1 MSGAAG
7 AKPLLRTV
15 KGERLERPPIWIM
28 RQAGRYLPEY
38 RELRAKTTSFLDLC
52 YTPALATEATLQ
64 PLRRFELDAAILF
77 SDILVVPDALGQ
89 PVTVV
94 AGEGPRL
101 EPLTVGRIKTLK
113 PEKVVAHLGVV
124 LETLSRVEAALSPD
138 KTLIGFCG
146 SPWTVATYMI
156 AGKGSPDQADAKLF
170 AWREPEAFEHLI
182 EVLVEASA
190 TYLIAQLEHGADV
203 VQLFESWAANLDE
216 RAFARWVIEP
226 NRKIIER
233 VRAAIPD
240 APIIGFPRGA
250 GAMFA
255 DFATMTGVSMLGL
268 DTTTPARRADDLL
281 PAGFGV
287 QGNLDPLRLL
297 AGGQQMEE
305 RAAEIIRALSGRPH
319 IFNLGHGILPTT
331 PVEHVSRLV
340 EVVKGGR

>member
-1 MSGAAG
+1 MSGGAG
-7 AKPLLRTV
+7 AKPLLRAV

-38 RELRAKTTSFLDLC
+38 RELRTKADTFLDLC
-52 YTPALATEATLQ
+52 YTPALAAEATLQ
-64 PLRRFELDAAILF
+64 PLRRFDLDAAILF

-89 PVTVV
+89 PVTFVE
-94 AGEGPRL
+94 GEGPRL
-101 EPLTVGRIKTLK
+101 EPITVGRIKTLK

-124 LETLSRVEAALSPD
+124 LETLKRVEAALSPE

-156 AGKGSPDQADAKLF
+156 AGRGSPDQADAKLF
-170 AWREPEAFEHLI
+170 AWREPEAFEHLL

-190 TYLIAQLEHGADV
+190 AYLIAQLKHGADV

-216 RAFARWVIEP
+216 AAFARWVIAP
-226 NRKIIER
+226 NRKIVER
-233 VRAAIPD
+233 VRAAIPE

-250 GAMFA
+250 GAMFS

-268 DTTTPARRADDLL
+268 DTMTPARRADDLL
-281 PAGFGV
+281 PAGFSV

-297 AGGQQMEE
+297 MGGQQMEE
-305 RAAEIIRALSGRPH
+305 RAAEIIRVLGGRPH
-319 IFNLGHGILPTT
+319 VFNLGHGILPET
-331 PVEHVSRLV
+331 PIAHVSRLV
-340 EVVKGGR
+340 EIVKGGG